1 VSALSSVLARARRVP
16 SAGWWCATVAILNV
30 VVWTLVT
37 PPFHVPDESSHVAYV
52 QYLAEN
58 GEAPNDPG
66 GPVYSTQE
74 ARQLEAL
81 SFVPTIGRPDD
92 HTIWHELQDREVE
105 ELDGAPGPAGD
116 GSGIQSNSNQPPLF
130 FALDAGAYLA
140 SPWDGLLEKLAVL
153 RLFSALLGALTT
165 LFVFLFL
172 REVLAE
178 SWTWTV
184 GALAVAFQPV
194 FGFTSGGVTPDALY
208 FTASAA
214 LFFVLARAF
223 RRGLTVDRGLAI
235 GAALAVGAL
244 AKLNFLA
251 LIPGAVLG
259 AGLLVWRA
267 RERLRGTLPAAGV
280 AVGVLGAASI
290 AYIVVN
296 TLLWDRTA
304 WGGGIETA
312 ATNVTSGGDG
322 IAAIGVA
329 ERLSYTW
336 QLYLPRLPFMNDQFV
351 YFPPYE
357 TWFKGTIGIFGWLDT
372 AFPAWVYR
380 LALGIVIPLVVLA
393 GVALWQRRA
402 ALRDRW
408 PEILTYL
415 AMVAGVLIS
424 IGFSGVRYHKDTGF
438 VFEQARYLMPL
449 LPLYGAAI
457 ALAALGAGRRLARP
471 VGAALVVLALAQGVF
486 AQLLVI
492 GRFYA

>member
-1 VSALSSVLARARRVP
+1 MSARRHVLANLREIPR
-16 SAGWWCATVAILNV
+16 AGWWCAAIALFNV
-30 VVWTLVT
+30 VAWTLVT

-52 QYLAEN
+52 QYLAEK
-58 GEAPNDPG
+58 GEAPNEAG

-74 ARQLEAL
+74 ARLLEAL
-81 SFVPTIGRPDD
+81 IFVPTIGQPDNG
-92 HTIWHELQDREVE
+92 TIWLELQNRGVELVDDRSR
-105 ELDGAPGPAGD
+105 AIGD
-116 GSGIQSNSNQPPLF
+116 GGGIQSNSNQPPLF

-140 SPWDGLLEKLAVL
+140 SPWHGLLERLALL
-153 RLFSALLGALTT
+153 RLVSALLAALTT

-178 SWTWTV
+178 RWTWTV

-194 FGFTSGGVTPDALY
+194 FAFTSGGVTPDALF

-214 LFFVLARAF
+214 VFFAMARAF
-223 RRGLTVDRGLAI
+223 RRGLTVERGLVI
-235 GAALAVGAL
+235 GMALAVGAL

-259 AGLLVWRA
+259 LGFLVWRA
-267 RERLRGTLPAAGV
+267 HERLSALSAAGV
-280 AVGVLGAASI
+280 AAGVLGAVSI
-290 AYIVVN
+290 AYIALN
-296 TLLWDRTA
+296 TLLWDRSA
-304 WGGGIETA
+304 WGRGLEVAT
-312 ATNVTSGGDG
+312 TNVTSGGSG
-322 IAAIGVA
+322 VEPIGLA

-336 QLYLPRLPFMNDQFV
+336 ELYLPRLPFMNDQFE
-351 YFPPYE
+351 YFPPYT
-357 TWFKGTIGIFGWLDT
+357 TWFKGTIGLFGWLDT
-372 AFPAWVYR
+372 AFPAWVYQ

-402 ALRDRW
+402 VLRRRW

-424 IGFSGVRYHKDTGF
+424 IGFSGVRYRKDTGF

-457 ALAALGAGRRLARP
+457 ALAALGAGRRLGRP
-471 VGAALVVLALAQGVF
+471 LGAALVVLALAHGLF